1 MQQDIEDVI
10 KDFVSTIQ
18 IAKLYTVEHARF
30 KKYLDKTYESIQA
43 ILKEKEE
50 LVIGIVGEELAFEKE
65 IFFELSQS
73 VKPTILYLKDKGIE
87 RIMFYRPMQKEELSR
102 FIAFIAARK
111 NEIKSSPEEYLPL
124 NGINNIKAGKIQGSA
139 KAANAAVNQSSQFFS
154 FYEHSFDQ
162 VSQTMENV
170 LTDQPVDYL
179 TLRFTIF
186 NLMEYLMTQSQDFLT
201 ITTVKRYDVGTFRH
215 ILNVAILSMFFASK
229 LGFEKDDVLDIGVAA
244 LFHDIGKLYI
254 SRKIIKK
261 PERLTEEEFTQVKSH
276 VVVGAEILLK
286 YVETF
291 GMLPVVVAFEHHL
304 KYNMKGYPKISF
316 QEQPHVASLIVTIC
330 DVYDA
335 LSQKRSYKSDY
346 PPHVIYEIMMKE
358 RGETFEPTLLD
369 TFFKITGVWPVGTIV
384 KLTDGSVAVVKDE
397 NEEDIFAPKVQIVY
411 PHPVAELTDLKLVKE
426 KLKIERFLNPLSEGK
441 PFAHLV

>member
-1 MQQDIEDVI
+1 
-10 KDFVSTIQ
+10 
-18 IAKLYTVEHARF
+18 
-30 KKYLDKTYESIQA
+30 
-43 ILKEKEE
+43 
-50 LVIGIVGEELAFEKE
+50 
-65 IFFELSQS
+65 
-73 VKPTILYLKDKGIE
+73 
-87 RIMFYRPMQKEELSR
+87 
-102 FIAFIAARK
+102 
-111 NEIKSSPEEYLPL
+111 
-124 NGINNIKAGKIQGSA
+124 
-139 KAANAAVNQSSQFFS
+139 
-154 FYEHSFDQ
+154 
-162 VSQTMENV
+162 
-170 LTDQPVDYL
+170 
-179 TLRFTIF
+179 
-186 NLMEYLMTQSQDFLT
+186 
-201 ITTVKRYDVGTFRH
+201 
-215 ILNVAILSMFFASK
+215 
-229 LGFEKDDVLDIGVAA
+229 
-244 LFHDIGKLYI
+244 
-254 SRKIIKK
+254 
-261 PERLTEEEFTQVKSH
+261 LTEEEFTQVKSH

-346 PPHVIYEIMMKE
+346 PPHAIYEIMMKE
-358 RGETFEPTLLD
+358 RGETFEPALLD

-384 KLTDGSVAVVKDE
+384 KLTDGSIAVVKDE